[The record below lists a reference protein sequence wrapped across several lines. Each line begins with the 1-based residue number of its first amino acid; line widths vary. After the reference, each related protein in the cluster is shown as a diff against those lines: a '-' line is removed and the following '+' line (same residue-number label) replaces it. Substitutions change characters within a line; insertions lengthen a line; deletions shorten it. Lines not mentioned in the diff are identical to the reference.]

1 MEFDCPLRL
10 CDKTAV
16 DAAVGRPPAADKTV
30 ALVVVVVVDVVVVDD
45 VVLMTLAVGKLA
57 SVAADTVAVGLMVR
71 AVELGL
77 CALAVG
83 AGAAVEYKAADS
95 VVVVVVVVDDERA
108 AAAVVDNGRVAA
120 AVALAVGADS
130 HPHRAQLVVARRHA
144 SNLC

>member
-30 ALVVVVVVDVVVVDD
+30 ALVVVVVVVDD
-45 VVLMTLAVGKLA
+45 VVPMTLAVGKLA

-95 VVVVVVVVDDERA
+95 VVVVVVDDERA

-120 AVALAVGADS
+120 VVALAVGADS

>member
-30 ALVVVVVVDVVVVDD
+30 ALVVVVVD

-95 VVVVVVVVDDERA
+95 VVVVVDDERA

>member
-30 ALVVVVVVDVVVVDD
+30 ALVVVVVD

-95 VVVVVVVVDDERA
+95 VVVVVVDDERA

>member
-16 DAAVGRPPAADKTV
+16 DVAVGRPPAADKTV
-30 ALVVVVVVDVVVVDD
+30 ALVVVVVD

-95 VVVVVVVVDDERA
+95 VVVVVVDDERA
-108 AAAVVDNGRVAA
+108 AAAADAAVVDNGRVAA
-120 AVALAVGADS
+120 VVALAVGADS

>member
-1 MEFDCPLRL
+1 MRFLP
-10 CDKTAV
+10 
-16 DAAVGRPPAADKTV
+16 
-30 ALVVVVVVDVVVVDD
+30 
-45 VVLMTLAVGKLA
+45 
-57 SVAADTVAVGLMVR
+57 
-71 AVELGL
+71 VELGW

-95 VVVVVVVVDDERA
+95 VVVVVDDERAAAAA

-144 SNLC
+144 SNLQIDEWFDGLS

>member
-30 ALVVVVVVDVVVVDD
+30 ALVVVVVVDD

-71 AVELGL
+71 A
-77 CALAVG
+77 A
-83 AGAAVEYKAADS
+83 KI
-95 VVVVVVVVDDERA
+95 
-108 AAAVVDNGRVAA
+108 
-120 AVALAVGADS
+120 
-130 HPHRAQLVVARRHA
+130 HPPGMQNRPTDR
-144 SNLC
+144 

>member
-1 MEFDCPLRL
+1 MMRFLP
-10 CDKTAV
+10 
-16 DAAVGRPPAADKTV
+16 
-30 ALVVVVVVDVVVVDD
+30 
-45 VVLMTLAVGKLA
+45 
-57 SVAADTVAVGLMVR
+57 
-71 AVELGL
+71 VELGW

-95 VVVVVVVVDDERA
+95 VVVVVVDDERA

-144 SNLC
+144 SNLQVDEWFDGLS

>member
-30 ALVVVVVVDVVVVDD
+30 ALVVVVVDD

-71 AVELGL
+71 AVELG
-77 CALAVG
+77 
-83 AGAAVEYKAADS
+83 
-95 VVVVVVVVDDERA
+95 
-108 AAAVVDNGRVAA
+108 
-120 AVALAVGADS
+120 
-130 HPHRAQLVVARRHA
+130 
-144 SNLC
+144 